1 MQIKWPGAKKLLEK
15 IEQVVGNNNP
25 FWNKNISIQMFFA
38 CNLVNQESI
47 MLNRR

>member
-25 FWNKNISIQMFFA
+25 FWNKNISIQMF
-38 CNLVNQESI
+38 LRVI
-47 MLNRR
+47 